1 VTRRTTA
8 ILVAV
13 AVVAG
18 ATIAGVGLATE
29 SSSKPAGVLQID
41 EQRGR
46 VGQVVLG
53 ETAADVVSVL
63 GRPARRLNTPP
74 TDPLVSYSTLVY
86 DHLLVGL
93 RNDHVIS
100 IRTDDPAA
108 VTLQAVRIGNPLS
121 AARASYRK
129 EATCNPNSPDKSAAH
144 PYCRVRVASGQL
156 LITGDPIGSITL
168 LRTR

>member
-1 VTRRTTA
+1 MTSRTTA
-8 ILVAV
+8 ALVAV
-13 AVVAG
+13 AVIAG
-18 ATIAGVGLATE
+18 ATVAGVGLATR
-29 SSSKPAGVLQID
+29 SSGKPARVLQID

-63 GRPARRLNTPP
+63 GRPRSRSNTPAG
-74 TDPLVSYSTLVY
+74 DSLLYR
-86 DHLLVGL
+86 HLTVGI
-93 RNDHVIS
+93 RGGRVAS

-129 EATCNPNSPDKSAAH
+129 AATCNPNSPDKSAAH
-144 PYCRVRVASGQL
+144 PYCRVRVAGGQL

-168 LRTR
+168 IRSR